1 MKQER
6 NRMKNSLTICATAW
20 LVTGSAFAEQQ
31 AGGTFG
37 AGPDRTS
44 PNLLLIVTDDESW
57 FEHDIYGHSNL
68 ETPYFDRLAKEG
80 VLFTNGY
87 VSAPSCAPSRAAIL
101 TGRNIWELEQGAFM
115 LSYFPGKFTS
125 VMKILENNG
134 YQSAFTGKP
143 WGPGLHPPEGQT
155 GMAGKG
161 YYDFKIKDYENRD
174 YLNRFDIPANFAAF
188 LAERDP
194 DKPFVFWAGIN
205 EPHAPWPD
213 PQVAEKML
221 KDEFKVDADRIN
233 KDPGNAPYIQPF
245 GFYYEL
251 LNADRQVGQMLVSL
265 EQRGLLESTLVLYIG
280 DNGSDSDPGGVLED
294 AARRDGTELDP
305 LRMKGKNTAYD
316 AGCHVPMALMWKG
329 TVPPGRVIDDFV
341 KSIDIAPTFLQA
353 AGVKVPP
360 FITGK
365 SFLDLIL
372 SDQSG
377 RIDPERN
384 FVMTGSEWHTHP
396 RTTRTIRD
404 GRYEYIV
411 KHPNADRSERVEEL
425 YDLQNDMWE
434 HKNLIDNPEYASVR
448 ERLKAMMD
456 ETGRRTGDPR
466 TTGELEIF
474 EETLRVQD
482 LLLPHWNQ
490 GMEIL
495 RRAGQPYS
503 ELKKYLGAD

>member
-1 MKQER
+1 
-6 NRMKNSLTICATAW
+6 MKNILLLCTAFL
-20 LVTGSAFAEQQ
+20 LVTGSAVAEQK
-31 AGGTFG
+31 ADRAPGV
-37 AGPDRTS
+37 GPARTA

-68 ETPYFDRLAKEG
+68 KTPHFNRLAEDG
-80 VLFTNGY
+80 VLFTRGY
-87 VSAPSCAPSRAAIL
+87 VSAPSCGPSRAAIL
-101 TGRNIWELEQGAFM
+101 TGRNIWELEQGALM
-115 LSYFPGKFTS
+115 LSYFPKKFTS
-125 VMKILENNG
+125 VMEILERSG
-134 YQSAFTGKP
+134 YESAFTGKP
-143 WGPGLHPPEGQT
+143 WGPGLRPLEGQT

-161 YYDFKIKDYENRD
+161 CYDLNIRD
-174 YLNRFDIPANFAAF
+174 FEKRTYLNRCDYHANFAAF
-188 LAERDP
+188 LAGRDP
-194 DKPFVFWAGIN
+194 DKPFVFWAGIH

-213 PQVAEKML
+213 PQVAKKML
-221 KDEFKVDADRIN
+221 KEEFNVDADRIN
-233 KDPGNAPYIQPF
+233 RDPGNTPYIQPY

-251 LNADRQVGQMLVSL
+251 LNADRQVGEMVAAL
-265 EQRGLLESTLVLYIG
+265 EQRGLLENTLVLYIG

-294 AARRDGTELDP
+294 AAKRDGVEMDP

-360 FITGK
+360 FMTGK
-365 SFLDLIL
+365 SFLELVL
-372 SDQSG
+372 SGQSG
-377 RIDPERN
+377 RIDPERS

-396 RTTRTIRD
+396 RTSRTIRD

-411 KHPNADRSERVEEL
+411 KYPNADRPERIEEL

-448 ERLKAMMD
+448 ERLTAGMD
-456 ETGRRTGDPR
+456 EYGRATGDPR
-466 TTGELEIF
+466 STGELAVF

-482 LLLPHWNQ
+482 LLLPHWNRGQ
-490 GMEIL
+490 EI
-495 RRAGQPYS
+495 RSRAAGKPYG
-503 ELKKYLGAD
+503 ELKTYLGVQ